1 MPITRRKTTKTPE
14 PTPAAALAA
23 APSSARVAPPVKRH
37 RRPILTL
44 LGIGLVLLAGLGAAL
59 AYRSLGTGHDVVA
72 VRQTVHRGEV
82 IDAKDLMTV
91 RIGIDPALHPL
102 AGDQMSSAVGKRA
115 AWDLPAGGVVTQDAL
130 TPAVIPPTGSS
141 LVGVAMTPAQMPS
154 EPLRAGDR
162 VRLVAVPK
170 QGTETA
176 AGAAE
181 TIAGTVVSTRGLT
194 RGDSTIVDVEV
205 PVAEAPT
212 WAAYAARG
220 EVALTLETRER

>member
-1 MPITRRKTTKTPE
+1 
-14 PTPAAALAA
+14 
-23 APSSARVAPPVKRH
+23 VKRQ

-82 IDAKDLMTV
+82 IETKDLMTV

-102 AGDQMSSAVGKRA
+102 AGDQMSAAVGKRA

-130 TPAVIPPTGSS
+130 TTQVIPPSGSS
-141 LVGVAMTPAQMPS
+141 LVGVSMTPAQMPS
-154 EPLRAGDR
+154 EPLRSGDR

-170 QGTETA
+170 QGT
-176 AGAAE
+176 GADAE
-181 TIAGTVVSTRGLT
+181 TIAGTVVSSHGSA

-212 WAAYAARG
+212 WATYAARG